1 MPPKARGGARHERT
15 LSAYW
20 NIGMLGFGDLGILK
34 YWNIGILEYWNI
46 GILGFGDIEILGYW
60 KYWNAFD
67 SHAQNRTRSSYAMAG
82 KGTII
87 MEPISIGPKAML
99 WGLHLQPVSEI
110 SATMILEYD
119 HLFFLF
125 IGGLF
130 AIAYQNLSACSAFET
145 GRFSKST
152 KVPKGQ
158 IFSQPSFS
166 YIW

>member
-1 MPPKARGGARHERT
+1 
-15 LSAYW
+15 
-20 NIGMLGFGDLGILK
+20 MLGFGD
-34 YWNIGILEYWNI
+34 
-46 GILGFGDIEILGYW
+46 FEILGYW
-60 KYWNAFD
+60 KYWNNAFD

-130 AIAYQNLSACSAFET
+130 AIAYLNLSACSAFES

-158 IFSQPSFS
+158 IFSQP
-166 YIW
+166 

>member
-1 MPPKARGGARHERT
+1 
-15 LSAYW
+15 
-20 NIGMLGFGDLGILK
+20 MLGFGD
-34 YWNIGILEYWNI
+34 
-46 GILGFGDIEILGYW
+46 FEILGYW
-60 KYWNAFD
+60 KYWNNAFD
-67 SHAQNRTRSSYAMAG
+67 SHAQNRTRSSYAMAGKGTIIMAG

-125 IGGLF
+125 IGCPF
-130 AIAYQNLSACSAFET
+130 AIAYQNLSACSAFES

-158 IFSQPSFS
+158 IFSQPYFS
-166 YIW
+166 CIW

>member
-1 MPPKARGGARHERT
+1 MRRPYRP
-15 LSAYW
+15 
-20 NIGMLGFGDLGILK
+20 
-34 YWNIGILEYWNI
+34 I
-46 GILGFGDIEILGYW
+46 GILGFGDFEILGYW

-67 SHAQNRTRSSYAMAG
+67 SHAQNRTRSSYAMAGKGTIIMAG

-130 AIAYQNLSACSAFET
+130 AIAYQNLSACSAFES

-158 IFSQPSFS
+158 IFSQPYFS

>member
-1 MPPKARGGARHERT
+1 MRRPYRPIGILE
-15 LSAYW
+15 YW
-20 NIGMLGFGDLGILK
+20 NT
-34 YWNIGILEYWNI
+34 GILEYWNI
-46 GILGFGDIEILGYW
+46 GILGYWDIGILECRSIGILGFCITGILGYW
-60 KYWNAFD
+60 KYWNNAFD

-130 AIAYQNLSACSAFET
+130 AIAYQNLSACSAFES

-158 IFSQPSFS
+158 IFSQPYFS

>member
-1 MPPKARGGARHERT
+1 MITPRAIQDLPKKSPISLFSCPPGRGGARHKKII
-15 LSAYW
+15 SAYW
-20 NIGMLGFGDLGILK
+20 N
-34 YWNIGILEYWNI
+34 NGILEYWNI
-46 GILGFGDIEILGYW
+46 GITHSIVMRRIELDRVMSW
-60 KYWNAFD
+60 
-67 SHAQNRTRSSYAMAG
+67 RE

-130 AIAYQNLSACSAFET
+130 AIAYQNLSACSAFES

-158 IFSQPSFS
+158 IFSQPYFS

>member
-1 MPPKARGGARHERT
+1 MRR
-15 LSAYW
+15 
-20 NIGMLGFGDLGILK
+20 
-34 YWNIGILEYWNI
+34 
-46 GILGFGDIEILGYW
+46 IELDRVMSW
-60 KYWNAFD
+60 
-67 SHAQNRTRSSYAMAG
+67 RE

-130 AIAYQNLSACSAFET
+130 AIAYQNLSACSAFES

>member
-1 MPPKARGGARHERT
+1 MRRPYRP
-15 LSAYW
+15 
-20 NIGMLGFGDLGILK
+20 
-34 YWNIGILEYWNI
+34 IGILEYWNT
-46 GILGFGDIEILGYW
+46 GILEHWNTGILGYW
-60 KYWNAFD
+60 NVGQLEYWDFELLEYWDTGNIGITH
-67 SHAQNRTRSSYAMAG
+67 SIVMRRTELDRVMPWRE

-130 AIAYQNLSACSAFET
+130 AIAYQNLSACSAFES

-158 IFSQPSFS
+158 IFSQPYFS